1 MAYLRLLQQVRSMR
15 SRTLLWGAGLSLAA
29 AIPAAQ
35 AQLADRYMLDNYFPS
50 GIPGYGAEPGT
61 TVLSR
66 ARPFYEPLGVRV
78 GDFIIRPEVSESL
91 GYNNNVTGLTPSQG
105 SFLAATTA
113 SVGFAS
119 DWTRN
124 SIGGA
129 VSVTNTQVPGVEGQ
143 NTTNWSVAL
152 GGTYQIGNDVL
163 TLAGSYLSL
172 SQATTALQSTQ
183 FNVPGFLYTAPVP
196 YTMADLRAAYTANFG
211 RISLTPA
218 FAYSQLRFSNL
229 QLFGVNGFVPPP
241 PVGGFVLGIPVQ
253 QDYRNRDL
261 YDASVTGRYEFAPE
275 RDLVVVLRDVIANYI
290 SANADLFGPSRNSNA
305 FQALVGIDYTA
316 SAVWRYRV
324 LVGVETRQ
332 FQNSAYPN
340 HTAPIAEVDLIWQPT
355 GLTTVTLRALRTIED
370 AADEN
375 VAGYDLNS
383 ARLQVDHELR
393 RNILLT
399 GYVGL
404 QHVNYIGADA
414 TQTFYGGGAGIT
426 YLVNRH
432 VRVEVTDDIV
442 SLTGTQTFGPS
453 YTQNIALVTLKLAM

>member
-1 MAYLRLLQQVRSMR
+1 MAFLRFLRPPHSARARALLC
-15 SRTLLWGAGLSLAA
+15 GAGMALVVL
-29 AIPAAQ
+29 IPAAR
-35 AQLADRYMLDNYFPS
+35 AQLADRYMLDLYFPT
-50 GIPGYGAEPGT
+50 GIPGYGTEPGT

-78 GDFIIRPEVSESL
+78 GDFIIRPEVDESL
-91 GYNNNVTGLTPSQG
+91 GYNNNVTGLSPAQG
-105 SFLAATTA
+105 SFIAATTA

-124 SIGGA
+124 SLGGA
-129 VSVTNTQVPGVEGQ
+129 VSVTNTQVPGVQGQ
-143 NTTNWSVAL
+143 TTTNWSVAL
-152 GGTYQIGNDVL
+152 GGTYQISNDVL

-172 SQATTALQSTQ
+172 TQPTTALQSTQ

-196 YTMADLRAAYTANFG
+196 YTMGDLRAAYTANFG

-218 FAYSQLRFSNL
+218 FDYSQLRFSNL

-253 QDYRNRDL
+253 QDYRNRNL
-261 YDASVTGRYEFAPE
+261 YDASITGRYEFAPQ
-275 RDLVVVLRDVIANYI
+275 RDLVVVIRNVYADYI
-290 SANADLFGPSRNSNA
+290 SPNANLFGPNRSSNA
-305 FQALVGIDYTA
+305 IQALVGLDYTA

-324 LVGVETRQ
+324 LVGVETRM

-340 HTAPIAEVDLIWQPT
+340 HTAPITEIDVIWQPT

-375 VAGYDLNS
+375 VAGYDFNS

-404 QHVNYIGADA
+404 QHVNYIGVDA
-414 TQTFYGGGAGIT
+414 TQTFYGGGVGLT

-432 VRVEVTDDIV
+432 VRVAVTDDVV
-442 SLTGTQTFGPS
+442 SLTGAQAFGPN